1 MAQRLS
7 RRKLADFV
15 ATKLHAGA
23 SVKDSLKEVAAYL
36 VATKR
41 TRELEL
47 LVRDIESALA
57 DRGVVIA
64 DVTSARSLSGEIKA
78 EITKMIGLG
87 ELQFREAVDKDV
99 LGGVRVNLPGKRF
112 DGTIRRKLTLLRSK
126 AI

>member
-57 DRGVVIA
+57 GRGVVIA